1 MRPVPIMSD
10 SIAELKKIIERSRR
24 IVFFGGAGVSTA
36 SGIPDFR
43 SEDGICSLDTGGAS
57 PEEIL
62 SAVYFTLHT
71 AEFFDFYRR
80 YMVHPEAE
88 PNVIHRYLYRLE
100 KEDRLRGIVTQNID
114 GLHRMAGNKRV
125 YELHGSIHENYCV
138 DCEKSYPLEKIM
150 ESGGVPRCDK
160 CGGIVRPWVVL
171 YGEMPDKYTGIGAC
185 REISGADCLIVAG
198 TSLQV
203 EPAASYIDYFTGRD
217 LVVINKEPTPADE
230 RANLVIRGDAAEV
243 FAQLT

>member
-1 MRPVPIMSD
+1 MRPVPNMSD
-10 SIAELKKIIERSRR
+10 SITELKKTIDRSRR

-88 PNVIHRYLYRLE
+88 PNTVHRWLYELE

-114 GLHRMAGNKRV
+114 GLHKIAGNKRV
-125 YELHGSIHENYCV
+125 YELHGSIYRNYCV
-138 DCEKSYPLEKIM
+138 NCETSYPLEKIM
-150 ESGGVPRCDK
+150 EEKTSMVVRGGEGKPVPVVEGMEKYNASVVWPIISEGDSIGTVIFLMDDK
-160 CGGIVRPWVVL
+160 GNQIGDV
-171 YGEMPDKYTGIGAC
+171 EDKLAQ
-185 REISGADCLIVAG
+185 SAAG
-198 TSLQV
+198 FLGKQM
-203 EPAASYIDYFTGRD
+203 E
-217 LVVINKEPTPADE
+217 E
-230 RANLVIRGDAAEV
+230 
-243 FAQLT
+243 